1 MSADTY
7 QWVKTDDV
15 GPWYID
21 TDGKTVLTW
30 TCNSRW
36 RGDTG
41 ILLSDGRMLSE
52 SQYMGGAQCVIGWS
66 AEDERAVYDQCVGRI
81 FASHPDQNPN
91 ICTDSNG
98 VYVWL
103 PTNQSFK
110 IGSK

>member
-7 QWVKTDDV
+7 QLSEMNKQDI

-52 SQYMGGAQCVIGWS
+52 SQYMGGAQCV
-66 AEDERAVYDQCVGRI
+66 GRI

-91 ICTDSNG
+91 IGNGLDG

-110 IGSK
+110 IGGE